1 MNQLTFK
8 QLESLALEAR
18 ELLSNRPQ
26 GISTSSY
33 LQSVIKSRVPEMT
46 PLEAERVIK
55 DLEEGMNTFG
65 EIYGEVLRDA
75 EQQDMSALLERLST
89 HDAYNLLINV
99 KTLMHFRHLLNHS
112 EETITQEQIDKY
124 RDQYISLYK
133 PTEQTV
139 KELYNQIW
147 NDIKSYNYIHEHDT
161 VFGHDLFP
169 DDLEAFNME
178 DLSLEE
184 LEHIITNNDLML
196 CVATLLYLHHV
207 AGSEA
212 YASVPSNN
220 QILGLSVAYNIAKFD
235 HELKLSNHSVELDNN
250 LRRTEI
256 IEQALAFAF
265 FLGGV
270 LIFVGCSVSLGI
282 MAFLMLCDGIALG
295 PIVIGV
301 MAFMGLWATSAP
313 LVEATKHYEKMMW
326 WSCLKKFVES
336 PQEHPLLN
344 QNQENETETNL
355 GDEIIED
362 DEIVMA

>member
-46 PLEAERVIK
+46 PLEAEQVIK
-55 DLEEGMNTFG
+55 DLEQGMNTFD

-99 KTLMHFRHLLNHS
+99 KTLMHFRYLLNYS

-124 RDQYISLYK
+124 RNQQINLYK
-133 PTEQTV
+133 PTEQAV
-139 KELYNQIW
+139 KELYNHLW
-147 NDIKSYNYIHEHDT
+147 NNIESHIVAFEQDT
-161 VFGHDLFP
+161 DFGYDLCP
-169 DDLEAFNME
+169 DGLEAFKME

-184 LEHIITNNDLML
+184 LEHIITNNDLTL

-220 QILGLSVAYNIAKFD
+220 QILGLSVAYNIAKFGC
-235 HELKLSNHSVELDNN
+235 ELKLSNHKVELDNN
-250 LRRTEI
+250 SRRMEI
-256 IEQALAFAF
+256 IVRAIAFALF
-265 FLGGV
+265 IGLALIMV
-270 LIFVGCSVSLGI
+270 SSSIFVGI
-282 MAFLMLCDGIALG
+282 MAFKVLCDGIALG

-336 PQEHPLLN
+336 PPEHPLLN